1 MRIVGFQKINVIIL
15 SKLTPEKNPNILPGP
30 SAPQLYINTRKKEI
44 K

>member
-15 SKLTPEKNPNILPGP
+15 SKRTPEKNPNILLGP
-30 SAPQLYINTRKKEI
+30 SAPQLYINTLKKDI